1 VIQWAKKPLRSIFKT
16 VIVGESNEDSGEM
29 QDLEDGAITD
39 IMARKTQI
47 LDFFI
52 VILIFIGNGLF
63 YFAVGSHII
72 YSSTTNLKTKSRIE
86 WLLY

>member
-1 VIQWAKKPLRSIFKT
+1 MKKPLRSIFKT
-16 VIVGESNEDSGEM
+16 VIVGERNEDSGEM

-63 YFAVGSHII
+63 FFAVC
-72 YSSTTNLKTKSRIE
+72 
-86 WLLY
+86 

>member
-1 VIQWAKKPLRSIFKT
+1 MIQWVKKPLRSIFKN
-16 VIVGESNEDSGEM
+16 VIVGERNEDSGEM

-63 YFAVGSHII
+63 FFAVCSHIT
-72 YSSTTNLKTKSRIE
+72 YSSTTNLKTKRRIE
-86 WLLY
+86 